1 MTTTAQQLLD
11 AAFAG
16 TLDLDADASQPKTDA
31 PANDGTAAQ
40 PEDTNRDTAAPAAA
54 AQEDEKP
61 APIASKSGEYT
72 IPYEKLTSARTER
85 DQYKAE
91 AAQLREQ
98 LASLT
103 AAQASNFAAAQ
114 QQAQTRAD
122 AGQAPTQ
129 ADSNLAA
136 AQQAIAQGVD
146 PSVFG
151 DFSEEGIANGVDT
164 VVERKVAVAES
175 RMREEMRKEL
185 NAALAPLREREAQSA
200 ESAHKQAI
208 YGAHPDADEVF
219 ESAEF
224 KRWMGAQPAFAR
236 AGIEYA
242 LTNGAAQD
250 VIDVFSSFKAATGK
264 GTPADA
270 VTRALEKAQ
279 AQPPASLS
287 DLPGAAASG
296 ATEAER
302 VTAMASNPAALL
314 DYMAGLSPEKQNRLM
329 NSVA

>member
-31 PANDGTAAQ
+31 PAKDGTAAQ
-40 PEDTNRDTAAPAAA
+40 PETTNRDTAAPAAA
-54 AQEDEKP
+54 TQEDEKP

-72 IPYEKLTSARTER
+72 IPYEKLTQARQER
-85 DQYKAE
+85 DSAKAE
-91 AAQLREQ
+91 NEQLKAQLQQ
-98 LASLT
+98 LTSAQAQNLT
-103 AAQASNFAAAQ
+103 AAQD
-114 QQAQTRAD
+114 QAQARAD
-122 AGQAPTQ
+122 AGHAPTQ
-129 ADSNLAA
+129 ADQNLAMAQA
-136 AQQAIAQGVD
+136 AAAAGVD
-146 PSVFG
+146 VSIFG
-151 DFSEEGIANGVDT
+151 DFSEEGIARGVAAL
-164 VVERKVAVAES
+164 VAQMEARANARVEAKLAE
-175 RMREEMRKEL
+175 
-185 NAALAPLREREAQSA
+185 ALAPFQQREAQQQVD
-200 ESAHKQAI
+200 AHTGAI
-208 YGAHPDADEVF
+208 YAAHPDADEVF

-242 LTNGAAQD
+242 MTNGAAQD

-287 DLPGAAASG
+287 DLPGAAAYG

-302 VTAMASNPAALL
+302 VSAMASNPAALL

>member
-31 PANDGTAAQ
+31 PAKDGTAAQ
-40 PEDTNRDTAAPAAA
+40 TETTNRDTAAPAAA

-72 IPYEKLTSARTER
+72 IPYEKLTQARQER
-85 DQYKAE
+85 DSVKAE
-91 AAQLREQ
+91 NEQLKAQLQQ
-98 LASLT
+98 LTSAQAQNLT
-103 AAQASNFAAAQ
+103 AAQE
-114 QQAQTRAD
+114 QAQARAD
-122 AGQAPTQ
+122 AGHAPTQ
-129 ADSNLAA
+129 ADQNLAMAQA
-136 AQQAIAQGVD
+136 AAAAGVD
-146 PSVFG
+146 VSLFG
-151 DFSEEGIANGVDT
+151 DFSEEGIANGVAAL
-164 VVERKVAVAES
+164 VAQMEARASARVEAKLAE
-175 RMREEMRKEL
+175 
-185 NAALAPLREREAQSA
+185 ALAPFQQREAQQQVD
-200 ESAHKQAI
+200 AHTGAI
-208 YGAHPDADEVF
+208 YAAHPDADEVF

-242 LTNGAAQD
+242 MTNGAAQD
-250 VIDVFSSFKAATGK
+250 VIDVFSTFKAATGK

>member
-16 TLDLDADASQPKTDA
+16 TLDLDADASQSKTDA

-72 IPYEKLTSARTER
+72 IPYEKLTQARQER
-85 DQYKAE
+85 DSVKAE
-91 AAQLREQ
+91 NEQLKAQLQ
-98 LASLT
+98 QLT
-103 AAQASNFAAAQ
+103 AAQAQNLTAAQ
-114 QQAQTRAD
+114 DQAQARAD
-122 AGQAPTQ
+122 AGHAPTQ
-129 ADSNLAA
+129 ADQNLAMAQA
-136 AQQAIAQGVD
+136 AAAAGVD
-146 PSVFG
+146 VSLFG
-151 DFSEEGIANGVDT
+151 DFSEEGIAKGVAAL
-164 VVERKVAVAES
+164 VEQRAAALVDAKLE
-175 RMREEMRKEL
+175 
-185 NAALAPLREREAQSA
+185 AALAPFRQREA
-200 ESAHKQAI
+200 KQAVDAHTGAI
-208 YGAHPDADEVF
+208 YAAHPDADEVF

-236 AGIEYA
+236 AGIEHA
-242 LTNGAAQD
+242 MTNGAAQD
-250 VIDVFSSFKAATGK
+250 VIDVFSTFKAATGK

>member
-16 TLDLDADASQPKTDA
+16 TLDLDADASQPKTDET
-31 PANDGTAAQ
+31 ANDGTAAQ
-40 PEDTNRDTAAPAAA
+40 PETTNRDTAAPAAA
-54 AQEDEKP
+54 TQEDEKP

-72 IPYEKLTSARTER
+72 IPYEKLTQARQER
-85 DQYKAE
+85 DSVKAE
-91 AAQLREQ
+91 NEQLKAQLQ
-98 LASLT
+98 QLT
-103 AAQASNFAAAQ
+103 AAQAQNLTAAQ
-114 QQAQTRAD
+114 DQAQARAD
-122 AGQAPTQ
+122 AGHAPTQ
-129 ADSNLAA
+129 ADQNLAMAQA
-136 AQQAIAQGVD
+136 AAAAGVD
-146 PSVFG
+146 VSLFG
-151 DFSEEGIANGVDT
+151 DFSEEGIAKGVAAL
-164 VVERKVAVAES
+164 VAQMEARANARVEAKLAE
-175 RMREEMRKEL
+175 
-185 NAALAPLREREAQSA
+185 ALAPFQQREAQQQVD
-200 ESAHKQAI
+200 AHTGAI
-208 YGAHPDADEVF
+208 YAAHPDADEVF

-242 LTNGAAQD
+242 MTNGAAQD

-270 VTRALEKAQ
+270 VTRALENAQ

>member
-40 PEDTNRDTAAPAAA
+40 PETTNRDTAAPAAA
-54 AQEDEKP
+54 TQEDEKP

-72 IPYEKLTSARTER
+72 IPYEKLTQARQER
-85 DQYKAE
+85 DSVRAE
-91 AAQLREQ
+91 NEQLKAQLQ
-98 LASLT
+98 QLT
-103 AAQASNFAAAQ
+103 AAQAQNLTAAQ
-114 QQAQTRAD
+114 DQAQARAD
-122 AGQAPTQ
+122 AGHAPTQ
-129 ADSNLAA
+129 ADQNLAMAQA
-136 AQQAIAQGVD
+136 AAAAGVD
-146 PSVFG
+146 VSLFG
-151 DFSEEGIANGVDT
+151 DFSEEGIAKGVAAL
-164 VVERKVAVAES
+164 VEQMEARANARVEAKLAE
-175 RMREEMRKEL
+175 
-185 NAALAPLREREAQSA
+185 ALAPFQQREAQQQA
-200 ESAHKQAI
+200 DAHTGAI
-208 YGAHPDADEVF
+208 YAAHPDADEVF

-242 LTNGAAQD
+242 MTNGAAQD